1 MSIIDISIEV
11 IKMANKS
18 NTSTS
23 KSSAPKSTR
32 STTKAKTT
40 TASTTKST
48 RSTHSTITTRKSLNK
63 DLAIAIESAFG
74 RKPKEVSGIE
84 NVFSAYYFSYLLRLV
99 KGIFEFKAP
108 DYWDT
113 DFLLDSL
120 LLNGVFAIFEHNS
133 EPLALNCQPYGVN
146 VYYKP
151 TNFNIANPV
160 LGTFSKQ
167 IGVDGAI
174 IYLEEDP
181 SYNASFRT
189 IRPLLTKYAY
199 QLAACDK
206 CIDQSLMNSG
216 VAAIFSAPNKK
227 AAESFRAMYDD
238 IAQGKPAVFMDT
250 ELGLQSQSTRP
261 LQYTPAKDNFVCDK
275 VQIEK
280 RCIIEEFLTAI
291 GVNNANT
298 SKRER
303 LNADEVNSNND
314 ECYVAT
320 ATWKRNLK
328 ETSDMARKLF
338 PNLDCSLTIKDLSI
352 IDNSPSKADA
362 AGERENK
369 EDDGNDDGEE

>member
-1 MSIIDISIEV
+1 MADNTKSTKSI
-11 IKMANKS
+11 
-18 NTSTS
+18 
-23 KSSAPKSTR
+23 KSSAPKTSTKR
-32 STTKAKTT
+32 STSR
-40 TASTTKST
+40 TATTTKST
-48 RSTHSTITTRKSLNK
+48 NTARQTRSTWNK
-63 DLAIAIESAFG
+63 DMAMALESAFG

-84 NVFSAYYFSYLLRLV
+84 NIFSAYYFSYLLRLV
-99 KGIFEFKAP
+99 KGIFDFKAP

-113 DFLLDSL
+113 DFLLDTL

-160 LGTFSKQ
+160 LGNFSKT
-167 IGVDGAI
+167 IGTDGAI

-181 SYNASFRT
+181 AYNASFRT

-199 QLAACDK
+199 QLASCDK

-250 ELGLQSQSTRP
+250 ELGLASQSSRP

-303 LNADEVNSNND
+303 LNSDEVNSNND

-328 ETSDMARKLF
+328 TTTDMAHKLF
-338 PNLDCSLTIKDLSI
+338 PNLDFSLTIKDLSI

-362 AGERENK
+362 APEGEDNESDDK
-369 EDDGNDDGEE
+369 EE

>member
-1 MSIIDISIEV
+1 
-11 IKMANKS
+11 MANNTKS
-18 NTSTS
+18 TT
-23 KSSAPKSTR
+23 KSSAPKTTTR
-32 STTKAKTT
+32 STTNKSRTT
-40 TASTTKST
+40 RTKS
-48 RSTHSTITTRKSLNK
+48 STSSALKDWNK
-63 DLAIAIESAFG
+63 EMAMALEAAYG
-74 RKPKEVSGIE
+74 RKPTQVSGIE
-84 NVFSAYYFSYLLRLV
+84 NISTAYYFTYLLRLV

-108 DYWDT
+108 DYWDV
-113 DFLLDSL
+113 DFLLDTL
-120 LLNGVFAIFEHNS
+120 LLNGVFGIFEHGS

-151 TNFNIANPV
+151 TDFNIANPV
-160 LGTFSKQ
+160 LGNFSKK
-167 IGVDGAI
+167 IGVNGAI

-181 SYNASFRT
+181 AYNANFRT

-199 QLAACDK
+199 QLASCDK

-250 ELGLQSQSTRP
+250 ELGLQSQSSRP

-328 ETSDMARKLF
+328 TTTDMAHKLF
-338 PNLDCSLTIKDLSI
+338 PNLDFSLTIKDLSI
-352 IDNSPSKADA
+352 IDNSPSKADT
-362 AGERENK
+362 AGEGEDNESDNK
-369 EDDGNDDGEE
+369 EE

>member
-1 MSIIDISIEV
+1 MADNTKSI
-11 IKMANKS
+11 KS
-18 NTSTS
+18 TT

-32 STTKAKTT
+32 STKKTT
-40 TASTTKST
+40 TATKSKSTNSTRQT
-48 RSTHSTITTRKSLNK
+48 RSTWNK
-63 DLAIAIESAFG
+63 DMAMALESAFG

-84 NVFSAYYFSYLLRLV
+84 NIFSAYYFSYLLRLV
-99 KGIFEFKAP
+99 KGIFDFKAP

-113 DFLLDSL
+113 DFLLDTL

-160 LGTFSKQ
+160 LGNFSKT
-167 IGVDGAI
+167 IGTDGAI

-181 SYNASFRT
+181 AYNASFRT

-199 QLAACDK
+199 QLASCDK

-238 IAQGKPAVFMDT
+238 IAQGKPAVFMDA
-250 ELGLQSQSTRP
+250 ELGLSSQNSRP

-303 LNADEVNSNND
+303 LNSDEVNSNND

-328 ETSDMARKLF
+328 TTTDMAHKLF
-338 PNLDCSLTIKDLSI
+338 PNLDFSLTIKDLSI

-362 AGERENK
+362 APEGEDKESDNK
-369 EDDGNDDGEE
+369 EE

>member
-1 MSIIDISIEV
+1 MSDKDLIR
-11 IKMANKS
+11 NL
-18 NTSTS
+18 
-23 KSSAPKSTR
+23 
-32 STTKAKTT
+32 T
-40 TASTTKST
+40 TA
-48 RSTHSTITTRKSLNK
+48 LQ
-63 DLAIAIESAFG
+63 SAFG
-74 RKPKEVSGIE
+74 RKPLDVSGID
-84 NVFSAYYFSYLLRLV
+84 NIASAYYFSYLLRLT
-99 KGIFEFKAP
+99 KGIFEIKAP

-113 DFLLDSL
+113 DFLLDTL
-120 LLNGVFAIFEHNS
+120 LLNGVFGIFEHNS

-151 TNFNIANPV
+151 TDFNIANPV
-160 LGTFSKQ
+160 LGTFSKK
-167 IGVDGAI
+167 IGVDGAL

-181 SYNASFRT
+181 GYNANFRT

-216 VAAIFSAPNKK
+216 VAAIFSAPDKK
-227 AAESFRAMYDD
+227 SAESFKKMYDE
-238 IAQGKPAVFMDT
+238 IAMGQPAVFVDDS
-250 ELGLQSQSTRP
+250 LGMASANSRN

-320 ATWKRNLK
+320 AVWKRNLA
-328 ETSDMARKLF
+328 ETSAKAKKLF
-338 PNLDCSLTIKDLSI
+338 PGLDFSITIKDLSI
-352 IDNSPSKADA
+352 IDNSPSKAEVADGSA
-362 AGERENK
+362 DNERSDSE
-369 EDDGNDDGEE
+369 

>member
-1 MSIIDISIEV
+1 MSD
-11 IKMANKS
+11 KMS
-18 NTSTS
+18 
-23 KSSAPKSTR
+23 
-32 STTKAKTT
+32 
-40 TASTTKST
+40 
-48 RSTHSTITTRKSLNK
+48 K
-63 DLAIAIESAFG
+63 DLIAALQSAFA
-74 RKPKEVSGIE
+74 RKPADVSGIE
-84 NVFSAYYFSYLLRLV
+84 NVATAYYFSYLLRLT

-113 DFLLDSL
+113 DFLLDTL
-120 LLNGVFAIFEHNS
+120 LLNGVFGIFENNS

-146 VYYKP
+146 MYYKP

-160 LGTFSKQ
+160 LGAFSKQ

-181 SYNASFRT
+181 GYNASFKT
-189 IRPLLTKYAY
+189 IRPFLTKYAY

-216 VAAIFSAPNKK
+216 VAAIFSAPSKK
-227 AAESFRAMYDD
+227 AAESYRKMYDE
-238 IAQGKPAVFMDT
+238 ISKGEPAVFVDE
-250 ELGLQSQSTRP
+250 ELGMAASNSRN

-314 ECYVAT
+314 ECYIAT
-320 ATWKRNLK
+320 AVWRRNLE
-328 ETSDMARKLF
+328 ETTALARKLF
-338 PNLDCSLTIKDLSI
+338 PSLEFSLKIKDLSI
-352 IDNSPSKADA
+352 IDNSPSKAEVADSGTKDEGKSKD
-362 AGERENK
+362 GERSGDE
-369 EDDGNDDGEE
+369 

>member
-1 MSIIDISIEV
+1 
-11 IKMANKS
+11 MANSKS
-18 NTSTS
+18 STN

-32 STTKAKTT
+32 STTTKTN
-40 TASTTKST
+40 SKSRST
-48 RSTHSTITTRKSLNK
+48 RTTDTSQLKNWNK
-63 DLAIAIESAFG
+63 EMAMALESAFG

-84 NVFSAYYFSYLLRLV
+84 NVSCAYYFTYLLRLV

-108 DYWDT
+108 DYWDV
-113 DFLLDSL
+113 DFLLDTL
-120 LLNGVFAIFEHNS
+120 LLNGVFAIFEHGS

-146 VYYKP
+146 IYYKP

-160 LGTFSKQ
+160 LGNFSKQ

-181 SYNASFRT
+181 AYNANFRT

-199 QLAACDK
+199 QLASCDK

-238 IAQGKPAVFMDT
+238 IAQGKPAVFVDT
-250 ELGLQSQSTRP
+250 ELGLQSQSSRP

-314 ECYVAT
+314 ECYVST

-328 ETSDMARKLF
+328 TTTDMARKLF
-338 PNLDCSLTIKDLSI
+338 PNLEFSLTIKDLSI
-352 IDNSPSKADA
+352 IDNSPNKTDA
-362 AGERENK
+362 APEREENEGENK
-369 EDDGNDDGEE
+369 EE